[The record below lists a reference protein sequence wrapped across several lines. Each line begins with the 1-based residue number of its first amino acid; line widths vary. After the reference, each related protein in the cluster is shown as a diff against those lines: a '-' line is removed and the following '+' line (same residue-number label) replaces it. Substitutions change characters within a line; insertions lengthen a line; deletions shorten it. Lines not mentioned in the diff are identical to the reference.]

1 MCYVVHLEMTDFLVM
16 LALLLLL
23 YFIFDNSFH
32 HNYSVIKVFSL
43 MICHC
48 DIL

>member
-1 MCYVVHLEMTDFLVM
+1 MCYVVHLEMTAFSVT

-32 HNYSVIKVFSL
+32 PNYSVIIVFYL

-48 DIL
+48 DVL